1 MTIRAYDSNYLS
13 KASRALG
20 TMLHDAVYRFGVDG
34 GAFLG
39 LFIQSGV
46 AEAFENGSPKY
57 IAGKSGLEL
66 YLEVMERTTGRGV
79 QAQAEESYERSD
91 AYWVGWM
98 LAHYQWYSGHSFR
111 SILDTVP
118 YDELV
123 GLYGT
128 LHEAD
133 IQKAYEVMDAHFSQ
147 SMCALKAAR
156 RRAGLTQEELSERS
170 GVSLSALR
178 AYERRGKDLSRAQAE
193 TVLRLANALKCE
205 ISDILD

>member
-20 TMLHDAVYRFGVDG
+20 AMLHDAVYQFGMDG
-34 GAFLG
+34 GTFLD

-66 YLEVMERTTGRGV
+66 YLEVMERTTGHGV

-118 YDELV
+118 YDELA

-178 AYERRGKDLSRAQAE
+178 AYERRGKDPSRAQVE
-193 TVLRLANALKCE
+193 TVLRLAKALKCE

>member
-1 MTIRAYDSNYLS
+1 MTIRTYDSNYLS

-20 TMLHDAVYRFGVDG
+20 AMLHDAVYRFGMDG
-34 GAFLG
+34 GAFLD

-118 YDELV
+118 YDE
-123 GLYGT
+123 
-128 LHEAD
+128 
-133 IQKAYEVMDAHFSQ
+133 
-147 SMCALKAAR
+147 
-156 RRAGLTQEELSERS
+156 
-170 GVSLSALR
+170 
-178 AYERRGKDLSRAQAE
+178 
-193 TVLRLANALKCE
+193 
-205 ISDILD
+205 

>member
-1 MTIRAYDSNYLS
+1 MTICAYDSNYLS

-20 TMLHDAVYRFGVDG
+20 AMLHDAVYQFGMDG

-66 YLEVMERTTGRGV
+66 YLEVMERTTGHGV

-156 RRAGLTQEELSERS
+156 RRA
-170 GVSLSALR
+170 
-178 AYERRGKDLSRAQAE
+178 
-193 TVLRLANALKCE
+193 
-205 ISDILD
+205 

>member
-1 MTIRAYDSNYLS
+1 
-13 KASRALG
+13 
-20 TMLHDAVYRFGVDG
+20 
-34 GAFLG
+34 
-39 LFIQSGV
+39 
-46 AEAFENGSPKY
+46 
-57 IAGKSGLEL
+57 
-66 YLEVMERTTGRGV
+66 MERTTGRNV
-79 QAQAEESYERSD
+79 EAQTEESYERSD

-98 LAHYQWYSGHSFR
+98 LAHYQWCSGHSFR

-118 YDELV
+118 YTELV

-133 IQKAYEVMDAHFSQ
+133 IQKSYEVMDVHFSQ
-147 SMCALKAAR
+147 RMCTLKAAR

-178 AYERRGKDLSRAQAE
+178 AYECRGKDLDRAQTE
-193 TVLRLANALKCE
+193 TVLRLANALKCD